1 MRSPRFTRTHQ
12 VLATLL
18 ASMLS
23 SSVALAQSGKEIVI
37 GFANAKSG
45 WVEAYDTPARRAAL
59 IRIDEINAAGGLL
72 GKTIKVVETDTKSD
86 RAQSAKAGLEAL
98 DKGAELLVV
107 SCDYDFGAPAALQ
120 AQKKGK
126 VSFFLCAE
134 DIKAGIQGVGK
145 NAFSSS
151 VLAAVQGATMAE
163 WAYTKRNMRQAYV
176 LLDSSI
182 EYDKGICSGFDW
194 MAAQQKGLAIVG
206 RDTFKNADASIAAQI
221 SRIKALPK
229 EPDAIMLCSYIPG
242 AASAVRQLRA
252 AGINSLILNGAA
264 VDGSYWLDSVPGLS
278 NFVVPVQGS
287 IYGDDPNPK
296 VEEFNKTFAKRYG
309 ARPSS
314 TYVYP
319 GYVLIDVWAK
329 AVERAKSTDADKV
342 TAELEKMRNEP
353 TLFGARTFTKD
364 IHHQNQARLL
374 ISEIKGGKPGI
385 VDQWT
390 ISKPI
395 PLDVLVKS
403 NH

>member
-1 MRSPRFTRTHQ
+1 MTR
-12 VLATLL
+12 LALSSTLRRALPALCAGLL
-18 ASMLS
+18 ASG
-23 SSVALAQSGKEIVI
+23 LACAQAGKDIVV

-72 GKTIKVVETDTKSD
+72 GRKLKVVETDTKSD

-98 DKGAELLVV
+98 DQGAELLVV
-107 SCDYDFGAPAALQ
+107 SCDYDFGAPAALE

-134 DIKAGIQGVGK
+134 DIKAGVQGVGK

-163 WAYTKRNMRQAYV
+163 WAYNKRNMRQAYV
-176 LLDSSI
+176 LLDTTI
-182 EYDKGICSGFDW
+182 EYNKGICTGFDW
-194 MAAQQKGLAIVG
+194 MAPQLKGVSIVG
-206 RDTFKNADASIAAQI
+206 RDNFKNGDASIAAQI

-252 AGINSLILNGAA
+252 AGIQSLILNGAA

-278 NFVVPVQGS
+278 NFAVPVQGS
-287 IYGDDPNPK
+287 VYGDDPNPQ
-296 VEEFNKTFAKRYG
+296 VEAFNKTFATRYG
-309 ARPSS
+309 ARPSN
-314 TYVYP
+314 TYAYP

-329 AVERAKSTDADKV
+329 AVQRAQSLEADKV
-342 TAELEKMRNEP
+342 TAELEKMRGEP
-353 TLFGARTFTKD
+353 TLFGPRTFSKE

-374 ISEIKGGKPGI
+374 ISEVKAGKPGI
-385 VDQWT
+385 VDEWT
-390 ISKPI
+390 ISNPV
-395 PLDVLVKS
+395 PLPVLLKR
-403 NH
+403 